1 MTKDMFQDIQQKLS
15 ELSSIEKCQN
25 EITEMKNSLL
35 ETIEKL
41 NEAKRN
47 ENLANENNTQLLDRI
62 AQLESDVDH

>member
-1 MTKDMFQDIQQKLS
+1 MTRDMFQDIQQKLS

>member
-1 MTKDMFQDIQQKLS
+1 MTRDMFQDIQQKLS

-47 ENLANENNTQLLDRI
+47 ENLANENNT
-62 AQLESDVDH
+62 